1 MPMTNEGKSS
11 AEKQGRARKILRK
24 RTDWVRA
31 PGPVE
36 RGLRIGLLGGSFNP
50 PHEGHVHVS
59 DAALKKLHLD
69 YVWWLVS
76 PQNPLKPV
84 KGMASFDKRLD
95 AARKLA
101 GARPRMIATGIEQVL
116 GTRFTIDTL
125 RALKRRFPQAKFVWL
140 MGSDNLV
147 QIPRWR
153 RWQDI
158 FAEVPVA
165 VVTRPGSA
173 LAARCS
179 KAAGRFKSSGLPADA
194 RFADAKPPA
203 LTVIEVKR
211 NAASGTRLRA
221 ASASRK

>member
-1 MPMTNEGKSS
+1 MKKPVRTKS
-11 AEKQGRARKILRK
+11 
-24 RTDWVRA
+24 DWVRA
-31 PGPVE
+31 PGPLGPNV
-36 RGLRIGLLGGSFNP
+36 RVGLLGGSFNP

-59 DAALKKLHLD
+59 SAALKKLQLD

-84 KGMASFDKRLD
+84 RGMASFAKRLE
-95 AARKLA
+95 AARNYA
-101 GARPRMIATGIEQVL
+101 DRHPRMIATGIEAEL

-125 RALKRRFPQAKFVWL
+125 RALKRRFPQARFVWL

-153 RWQDI
+153 RWQQI

-165 VVTRPGSA
+165 VVARPGSA
-173 LAARCS
+173 LSARHS
-179 KAAGRFKSSGLPADA
+179 KAANRYRTAAHPADSRLA
-194 RFADAKPPA
+194 EAKPPA
-203 LTVIEVKR
+203 WTVIEVKR
-211 NAASGTRLRA
+211 NPASGTRLRA

>member
-1 MPMTNEGKSS
+1 MKKNVRTK
-11 AEKQGRARKILRK
+11 
-24 RTDWVRA
+24 TDWVRA

-36 RGLRIGLLGGSFNP
+36 SCLRIGLLGGSFNP

-59 DAALKKLHLD
+59 ETALKKLDLD

-95 AARKLA
+95 AAKRLA
-101 GARPRMIATGIEQVL
+101 GAHPRMIATGIEQAL
-116 GTRFTIDTL
+116 GTRFTIHTL
-125 RALKRRFPQAKFVWL
+125 RALKRRFPHARFVWL

-153 RWQDI
+153 RWQQI

-173 LAARCS
+173 LPARHS
-179 KAAGRFKSSGLPADA
+179 KAATRFKSAALPADS

-211 NAASGTRLRA
+211 NAASGTQLRA

>member
-1 MPMTNEGKSS
+1 VKKKVRT
-11 AEKQGRARKILRK
+11 KI
-24 RTDWVRA
+24 DWVRA
-31 PGPVE
+31 PGPAGG
-36 RGLRIGLLGGSFNP
+36 GLRIGLLGGSFNP

-59 DAALKKLHLD
+59 KAALKKLHLD

-84 KGMASFDKRLD
+84 RGMASFDKRLE
-95 AARKLA
+95 AAGKLA
-101 GARPRMIATGIEQVL
+101 GAHPRMIATGIEQEL

-125 RALKRRFPQAKFVWL
+125 RALKRRFPRTRFVWL

-153 RWQDI
+153 RWQQI
-158 FAEVPVA
+158 FAEIPIA

-173 LAARCS
+173 LPARQS
-179 KAAGRFKSSGLPADA
+179 KAASRFKSAALPADE
-194 RFADAKPPA
+194 RFADAKAPA

-211 NAASGTRLRA
+211 NPASGTKLRA

>member
-1 MPMTNEGKSS
+1 VKKKVRTK
-11 AEKQGRARKILRK
+11 
-24 RTDWVRA
+24 TDWVRA
-31 PGPVE
+31 PGPVG

-59 DAALKKLHLD
+59 ETALKKLHLD

-84 KGMASFDKRLD
+84 RGMASFDKRLD
-95 AARKLA
+95 AANRLA
-101 GARPRMIATGIEQVL
+101 GAHPRMIATGIEQDL

-125 RALKRRFPQAKFVWL
+125 RALKRRFPQATFVWL

-153 RWQDI
+153 RWQEI

-165 VVTRPGSA
+165 VITRPGSA
-173 LAARCS
+173 LLARHS
-179 KAAGRFKSSGLPADA
+179 KAATRFKSAGLPADA
-194 RFADAKPPA
+194 RFAGADPPA

-211 NAASGTRLRA
+211 NPASGTQLRA
-221 ASASRK
+221 ASSSRK

>member
-1 MPMTNEGKSS
+1 VKKKVRTK
-11 AEKQGRARKILRK
+11 
-24 RTDWVRA
+24 TDWIRA
-31 PGPVE
+31 PGPAE

-59 DAALKKLHLD
+59 ETALKKLRLD

-84 KGMASFDKRLD
+84 RGMASFDKRLD
-95 AARKLA
+95 AAKRLA
-101 GARPRMIATGIEQVL
+101 AAHPRMIATGIEEEL
-116 GTRFTIDTL
+116 GTRFTIHTL
-125 RALKRRFPQAKFVWL
+125 RALKRRFPQARFVWL

-153 RWQDI
+153 HWREI

-173 LAARCS
+173 LPARRS
-179 KAAGRFKSSGLPADA
+179 KAATRFKSSGLPADA

-211 NAASGTRLRA
+211 NPASGTQLRA
-221 ASASRK
+221 ASGSRK

>member
-1 MPMTNEGKSS
+1 MTKKVRTKS
-11 AEKQGRARKILRK
+11 
-24 RTDWVRA
+24 DWIRA
-31 PGPVE
+31 PGPAE

-59 DAALKKLHLD
+59 ETALKKLGLD

-84 KGMASFDKRLD
+84 RGMANFDKRLG
-95 AARKLA
+95 AAKRLA
-101 GARPRMIATGIEQVL
+101 AAHPRMIATGIEGEL
-116 GTRFTIDTL
+116 GTRFTIHTL
-125 RALKRRFPQAKFVWL
+125 RALKRRFPQARFVWL

-153 RWQDI
+153 HWREI

-173 LAARCS
+173 LPARHS
-179 KAAGRFKSSGLPADA
+179 KAAIRFKSSGLPADA

-211 NAASGTRLRA
+211 NPASGTQLRA